1 MIFQTARFDF
11 WSCIS
16 NEVKWGQV
24 FYSFHA
30 VFNEFELVKVFA
42 ILFLQVL
49 SVGGDIVSVKTG
61 SRLLFANQL
70 FRFFFFFSVWSIGLP
85 RINFFLINRFVLKYT
100 WILKWVIDW
109 ALCYAFL
116 DTVEWPKFRLLW
128 RWFYNYFLLRLDF
141 SHHLETEVNFSA
153 RILFFH
159 LILIF

>member
-1 MIFQTARFDF
+1 MGLTQTLSELRYNKILFLNLHDLLAQEHFKLFFFRMIFQTARFDF

-24 FYSFHA
+24 FYSLHA

-42 ILFLQVL
+42 IFFLQVL

-61 SRLLFANQL
+61 RRLLFANQL

-100 WILKWVIDW
+100 WILK
-109 ALCYAFL
+109 
-116 DTVEWPKFRLLW
+116 
-128 RWFYNYFLLRLDF
+128 
-141 SHHLETEVNFSA
+141 
-153 RILFFH
+153 
-159 LILIF
+159 